1 MKEWKNKNSQ
11 IPTKDVQASS
21 TTKEQLNITI
31 PFLVNVQIQII
42 WFYQKERDRQKR
54 KEKRRRDG
62 GRWEEKG
69 TKEEGRKERKWW

>member
-54 KEKRRRDG
+54 KEKGRRGG